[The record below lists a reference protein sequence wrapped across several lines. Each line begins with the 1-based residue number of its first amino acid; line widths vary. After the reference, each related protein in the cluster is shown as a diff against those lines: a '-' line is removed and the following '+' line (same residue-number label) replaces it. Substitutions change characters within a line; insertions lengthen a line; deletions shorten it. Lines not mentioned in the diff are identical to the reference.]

1 MDGAFI
7 DEIELNNYIE
17 KLKCY
22 RNIQEENISEI
33 KKFLNK
39 ILQYYITSNTSDYNF
54 KKGKTVNELDILQS
68 NLNKYIYVLEK
79 IIIKYQL
86 LAKETNR
93 KFENIGGVNSN
104 EWRIKTKV

>member
-33 KKFLNK
+33 KKYLNK

-104 EWRIKTKV
+104 E

>member
-104 EWRIKTKV
+104 E